1 MILEP
6 EDKIEN
12 GDIIYYNA
20 DSQYETHNGDKYAGK
35 SINEIRKELELD
47 PFVVVAIA
55 RDPIENELAL
65 IQYWR
70 PL

>member
-35 SINEIRKELELD
+35 SINEIRKELDSL
-47 PFVVVAIA
+47 VVVAIA